1 MTRQLAAVTRTL
13 IAAGLV
19 AALWT
24 LGTRAQS
31 PPPEDPFGA
40 LHFRAIGPVGNR
52 TTSVIGE
59 PGNPAVVYIGSA
71 DGGVWKTEDGGL
83 DWKPIFDRED
93 VAAIGSLA
101 MAPSEHNVVWAGTG
115 ESWIIRPYYALGDG
129 VYKSTDSGRTWRHMG
144 LPETGRIPRIVIDA
158 HDPNRVFV
166 CALGQT
172 HRPQHERGVFRTV
185 DGGQTWQQ
193 VLFVNENTGC
203 SDLAADPQDP
213 NTLFAGMWQVDIQR
227 WNLNSGGPGSGV
239 YVSHDGGTTWSKLSG
254 RGLPPSDRP
263 IGKVAVGVARSNPD
277 RVYALLQED
286 TPRFYRSSDRGRT
299 WEMVNDLHVIDE
311 RAPYYTR
318 FTISPDDENL
328 IYFPSVS
335 YSISRDG
342 GATVFQPSNG
352 RGGAADPSGQGSPG
366 GDNHDV
372 WIDPTNSNHFMVAN
386 DAGVS
391 ITLNHGHTFEH
402 IPLPIAQ
409 MYHVSTDDDVP
420 YHVLGNKQDGS
431 SYRGP
436 SRALSGGFGGSAI
449 TTAMWTSTGGC
460 EDGFAIPDPTDANIV
475 WSGCDNGKLDRTD
488 FHTGQSR
495 EVTVWP
501 DVALGWE
508 PGKVKYRWDWIF
520 PIAIDPLDHNRV
532 YAGSQFVH
540 MTTDAGQS
548 WKVISPDLTRNDK
561 SHQSS
566 SGGITAD
573 NLTTYDGATLYAI
586 APSPI
591 KEGVIWAGS
600 DDGEVQV
607 TQDGGAHWTNVTAH
621 IPNLPPWGVVWN
633 ITPSKYEAGG
643 AYVAIN
649 LQNSGDYTPYVFKTT
664 DFGATWT
671 FIGGDVPKS
680 VNSSPHAI
688 IEDPVR
694 RGMLYLGTDNAIYVS
709 WDDGGHWRRLRG
721 NFPPAPVYWL
731 VVQPRFND
739 LVVATHGRGFWILD
753 DVTPLREFDQAQGK
767 TAYLFKPRSAY
778 RFRRVDAGRQ
788 NDAGSRV
795 VGENPPYGAD
805 VNFWLKS
812 ADEKVQIEILDARN
826 EVVRTMQER
835 GRPGLNRAWWD
846 LRSESAK
853 APDLLTSL
861 PDEPWVRAGR
871 HLAGYGFRVPEA
883 GPVVPPG
890 KYTVRLTAGG
900 EHLTAPLEVLPD
912 PHTLGTA
919 QSIQSEVQFILEVR
933 SEIDQVAEMVDR
945 LEQVRKETEDNQ
957 VLLERGAG
965 DRAAALKES
974 LAYDKQAIALEGT
987 MIDVHNTGRGEDA
1000 FREPVQLYEK
1010 LSWLITRIDGNP
1022 GSGPGGADMAPT
1034 AQQIAVNN
1042 QFKEEIA
1049 KLQAELKQ
1057 FLAAP
1062 RPH

>member
-1 MTRQLAAVTRTL
+1 MTTPPRPMMRIVLLSAILAASRV
-13 IAAGLV
+13 AGV
-19 AALWT
+19 S
-24 LGTRAQS
+24 AQQ
-31 PPPEDPFGA
+31 PPPDPFAA

-52 TTSVIGE
+52 MSAVVGE

-71 DGGVWKTEDGGL
+71 DGGVWKTEDAGL
-83 DWKPIFDRED
+83 SWTPTFDHED
-93 VAAIGSLA
+93 VAAIGALA
-101 MAPSEHNVVWAGTG
+101 IAPSQHNVVWAGTG
-115 ESWIIRPYYALGDG
+115 ETWIIRPYYALGDG
-129 VYKSTDSGRTWRHMG
+129 VYKSTDAGRTWHHMG
-144 LPETGRIPRIVIDA
+144 LEETGRIPRIVVDE
-158 HDPNRVFV
+158 HDPDRVFV

-185 DGGQTWQQ
+185 DGGKTWQQ
-193 VLFVNENTGC
+193 VLFVDENTGC
-203 SDLAADPQDP
+203 SDLAADPHDP
-213 NTLFAGMWQVDIQR
+213 NTLFAGMWQVDIKR

-239 YVSHDGGTTWSKLSG
+239 YVSHDGGTTWSKVAG
-254 RGLPPSDRP
+254 HGLPPADRP
-263 IGKVAVGVARSNPD
+263 IGKVAVGIARSDPD

-286 TPRFYRSSDRGRT
+286 TPRFYRSNDRGRT
-299 WEMVNDLHVIDE
+299 WQMVNDLHVIDE

-318 FTISPDDENL
+318 FTIAPDDENL

-342 GATVFQPSNG
+342 GETVFQPSR
-352 RGGAADPSGQGSPG
+352 RGDDPSGQASPG

-372 WIDPTNSNHFMVAN
+372 WIDPTNPRRFMVAN

-391 ITLNHGHTFEH
+391 ITLDHGHTFDH

-409 MYHVSTDDDVP
+409 MYHVAVDDEVP

-436 SRALSGGFGGSAI
+436 SRSLSGGFGGSAI
-449 TTAMWTSTGGC
+449 TTSQWTSTGGC
-460 EDGFAIPDPTDANIV
+460 EDGFAVPDPTDANIV
-475 WSGCDNGKLDRTD
+475 WSGCDNGKLDRMD
-488 FHTGQSR
+488 LRTGQSR

-501 DVALGWE
+501 DVALGWA
-508 PGKVKYRWDWIF
+508 PKDVKYRWDWVF

-540 MTTDAGQS
+540 MTTDGGQS

-561 SHQSS
+561 SHQAS

-586 APSPI
+586 APSPA

-607 TQDGGAHWTNVTAH
+607 TEDGGAHWTNVTAH

-633 ITPSKYEAGG
+633 ITPSKYAAGS

-649 LQNSGDYTPYVFKTT
+649 LQNSGDYTPYVYKTS

-671 FIGGDVPKS
+671 FIGGGVPKS
-680 VNSSPHAI
+680 VNSSPHCI
-688 IEDPVR
+688 IEDPER
-694 RGMLYLGTDNAIYVS
+694 KGMLYLGTDNGVYVS
-709 WDDGGHWRRLRG
+709 WDDGSHWTRLRS
-721 NFPPAPVYWL
+721 NLPPAPVYWMVL
-731 VVQPRFND
+731 QPRFGD
-739 LVVATHGRGFWILD
+739 LVIATHGRGFFILD
-753 DVTPLREFDQAQGK
+753 DVAPLREYQEAQAQP
-767 TAYLFKPRSAY
+767 AHLFKPRAAY

-795 VGENPPYGAD
+795 IGENPPYGAD
-805 VNFWLKS
+805 LNFWLKS
-812 ADEKVQIEILDARN
+812 PVDHVELSFVDAHGD
-826 EVVRTMQER
+826 VVRTMTVH
-835 GRPGLNRAWWD
+835 GRAGLNRVWWD
-846 LRSESAK
+846 LRYESAK

-861 PDEPWVRAGR
+861 PGEPWVRAGR

-890 KYTVRLTAGG
+890 AYTVRLAAGAS
-900 EHLTAPLEVLPD
+900 HLTAPLQVEPD

-919 QSIQSEVQFILEVR
+919 QSIGAQVRFILEVR
-933 SEIDQVAEMVDR
+933 AELNEVADMVNR
-945 LEQVRKETEDNQ
+945 LEQLRKQVEDSQ
-957 VLLERGAG
+957 ILLEHGAG

-974 LAYDKQAIALEGT
+974 RDYDQTAIALEAR

-1010 LSWLITRIDGNP
+1010 LSWLITRINGNP

-1034 AQQIAVNN
+1034 TQQIAVNA

-1049 KLQAELKQ
+1049 RLQEELKR
-1057 FLAAP
+1057 FLAAR
-1062 RPH
+1062 RPTL

>member
-1 MTRQLAAVTRTL
+1 MRKQIGAVARML
-13 IAAGLV
+13 VAAGLV

-24 LGTRAQS
+24 LGVRAQS
-31 PPPEDPFGA
+31 PPPANPFGA

-52 TTSVIGE
+52 MSSVIGE
-59 PGNPAVVYIGSA
+59 PGNPSVVYIGAS
-71 DGGVWKTEDGGL
+71 DGGIWKSEDGGL
-83 DWKPIFDRED
+83 NWKPIFDHED

-101 MAPSEHNVVWAGTG
+101 MAPSQHNVVWAGTG
-115 ESWIIRPYYALGDG
+115 ESWIIRPYYALGNG
-129 VYKSTDSGRTWRHMG
+129 VYKSTDAGRTWQHMG
-144 LPETGRIPRIVIDA
+144 LDETGRIPRIVVDA

-172 HRPQHERGVFRTV
+172 HRPQHERGIFRTL
-185 DGGQTWQQ
+185 DGGKTWQQ
-193 VLFVNENTGC
+193 VLFVDENTGC
-203 SDLAADPQDP
+203 SDIAADPQDP
-213 NTLFAGMWQVDIQR
+213 NTLFAGMWQVDIKR
-227 WNLNSGGPGSGV
+227 WKLDSGGKGSGV
-239 YVSHDGGTTWSKLSG
+239 YVTHDGGTTWTKLSG
-254 RGLPPSDRP
+254 HGLPPADRP
-263 IGKVAVGVARSNPD
+263 IGKVAVGVAQNNPD

-286 TPRFYRSSDRGRT
+286 TPRFYRSDDRGRS
-299 WEMVNDLHVIDE
+299 WQMVNDLHVIDE

-318 FTISPDDENL
+318 FSISPDDQNL
-328 IYFPSVS
+328 VYFPSVS

-342 GATVFQPSNG
+342 GQTVFQPSNG
-352 RGGAADPSGQGSPG
+352 RGGPDPSGQGSPG
-366 GDNHDV
+366 GDNHDI
-372 WIDPTNSNHFMVAN
+372 WIDPTNASHFMVAN

-409 MYHVSTDDDVP
+409 MYHVATDDDVP
-420 YHVLGNKQDGS
+420 YNVLGNKQDGS

-449 TTAMWTSTGGC
+449 TTSMWTSTGGC
-460 EDGFAIPDPTDANIV
+460 EDGFAVPDPTDANIV
-475 WSGCDNGKLDRTD
+475 WSGCDNGKLDRMD
-488 FHTGQSR
+488 FRTGQSR

-501 DVALGWE
+501 DVALGWA
-508 PGKVKYRWDWIF
+508 PANVKYRWDWVF

-532 YAGSQFVH
+532 FAGSQFVH
-540 MTTDAGQS
+540 MTTDGGQS

-561 SHQSS
+561 SHQAS

-573 NLTTYDGATLYAI
+573 NLTTYDGGTLYAI
-586 APSPI
+586 APSPM

-600 DDGEVQV
+600 DDGQVQV

-633 ITPSKYEAGG
+633 ITPSKFDAGG

-649 LQNSGDYTPYVFKTT
+649 LQNSGDYTPYVYKTT

-680 VNSSPHAI
+680 VNSSAHAI

-709 WDDGGHWRRLRG
+709 WDDGGHWTRLRS
-721 NFPPAPVYWL
+721 NLPPAPVYWL
-731 VVQPRFND
+731 VVQPRFGD
-739 LVVATHGRGFWILD
+739 LVVATHGRGFYILD
-753 DVTPLREFDQAQGK
+753 DVTPLRDFDRAR
-767 TAYLFKPRSAY
+767 TENAYLFKPRAAY

-795 VGENPPYGAD
+795 VGENPPYGANVD
-805 VNFWLKS
+805 FSLKS
-812 ADEKVQIEILDARN
+812 AEHDVQLEFLDARN
-826 EVVRTMQER
+826 EVVRTMKVR
-835 GRPGLNRAWWD
+835 GREGLNRAWWD
-846 LRSESAK
+846 LRYESAK
-853 APDLLTSL
+853 APELLTSL

-890 KYTVRLTAGG
+890 KYTVRLTAGSQ
-900 EHLTAPLEVLPD
+900 HLTAPLEVLPD

-933 SEIDQVAEMVDR
+933 GEIDEVADMVNR
-945 LEQVRKETEDNQ
+945 LEQVRKETEDGQ

-974 LAYDKQAIALEGT
+974 KDYDRTAIELEGK

-1034 AQQIAVNN
+1034 AQQVAVNN

-1049 KLQAELKQ
+1049 KLQAELKG
-1057 FLAAP
+1057 FLARP